1 MKAGTR
7 TAVYDRD
14 LHVEAYIFDGVVQA
28 FPNHIH
34 EYYVI
39 GLVERGERRLLCIN
53 REYSV
58 GSGDVLVFN
67 PGDSHSCTQSGGA
80 LLYRALNIPRDV
92 MLAHLERSPHFA
104 PNVLRE
110 PGIATAVRTLHEAI
124 YGAVPGRE
132 ALLAGLL
139 ETLSS
144 RYGERTGGTPHR
156 DEVERAREYIER
168 NFAGHVT
175 LDAICRAAGLS
186 KSALLRAFTKSLGVT
201 PHCYLESVRVGAARR
216 ILEQGAAPVEAAN
229 LCGFADQSHMT
240 NCFGRLIGLS
250 PGAYRE
256 IFSKDGD

>member
-7 TAVYDRD
+7 TAVYDRA

-28 FPNHIH
+28 FPNHVH

-39 GLVERGERRLLCIN
+39 GLVERGERRLLCMN

-58 GSGDVLVFN
+58 DSGDVLVFN

-92 MLAHLERSPHFA
+92 MLAHLERSPHFV

-124 YGAVPGRE
+124 YGTVPGRK
-132 ALLAGLL
+132 ALL
-139 ETLSS
+139 
-144 RYGERTGGTPHR
+144 
-156 DEVERAREYIER
+156 
-168 NFAGHVT
+168 
-175 LDAICRAAGLS
+175 AGLS

-250 PGAYRE
+250 PEAYRE

>member
-7 TAVYDRD
+7 TAVYDRA

-28 FPNHIH
+28 FPNHVH

-110 PGIATAVRTLHEAI
+110 PGIATAV
-124 YGAVPGRE
+124 PGRE
-132 ALLAGLL
+132 AQCAGLL

-175 LDAICRAAGLS
+175 LDGICRAAGLS

>member
-7 TAVYDRD
+7 TAVYDRA

-28 FPNHIH
+28 FPNHVH

-92 MLAHLERSPHFA
+92 MLAHLERSPHFV

-124 YGAVPGRE
+124 YGTVPGRK
-132 ALLAGLL
+132 ALL
-139 ETLSS
+139 
-144 RYGERTGGTPHR
+144 
-156 DEVERAREYIER
+156 
-168 NFAGHVT
+168 
-175 LDAICRAAGLS
+175 AGLS

>member
-7 TAVYDRD
+7 TAVYDRA

-28 FPNHIH
+28 FPNHVH

-124 YGAVPGRE
+124 YGTVPGRK
-132 ALLAGLL
+132 ALL
-139 ETLSS
+139 
-144 RYGERTGGTPHR
+144 
-156 DEVERAREYIER
+156 
-168 NFAGHVT
+168 
-175 LDAICRAAGLS
+175 AGLS

-229 LCGFADQSHMT
+229 LC
-240 NCFGRLIGLS
+240 
-250 PGAYRE
+250 
-256 IFSKDGD
+256 

>member
-7 TAVYDRD
+7 TAVYDRA

-28 FPNHIH
+28 FPNHVH

-110 PGIATAVRTLHEAI
+110 PGAAAAVRTLHEAI
-124 YGAVPGRE
+124 YGTVPGRE

-144 RYGERTGGTPHR
+144 RYGERT
-156 DEVERAREYIER
+156 
-168 NFAGHVT
+168 
-175 LDAICRAAGLS
+175 
-186 KSALLRAFTKSLGVT
+186 
-201 PHCYLESVRVGAARR
+201 AARLTAMR
-216 ILEQGAAPVEAAN
+216 WSAPGSISSAILPGMLRLTASAAP
-229 LCGFADQSHMT
+229 
-240 NCFGRLIGLS
+240 
-250 PGAYRE
+250 PG
-256 IFSKDGD
+256 

>member
-7 TAVYDRD
+7 TAVYDRA

-28 FPNHIH
+28 FPNHVH

-124 YGAVPGRE
+124 YGTVPGRK
-132 ALLAGLL
+132 ALL
-139 ETLSS
+139 
-144 RYGERTGGTPHR
+144 
-156 DEVERAREYIER
+156 
-168 NFAGHVT
+168 
-175 LDAICRAAGLS
+175 AGLS

-201 PHCYLESVRVGAARR
+201 PHCYLESVRVGAARS